1 MTTTPCAWRFAFYG
15 RFFALFIQDPQ
26 AKKRRRLKACVSFFA
41 LIRRW
46 SGSRHVL
53 GGHHV
58 HAGAADVLQYH
69 VADGDGGLDLDGAEG
84 AGHVKDLCLGN
95 LAVGADRQHRQ
106 GRALDGHGTGD
117 GAHRRN
123 ALPAGVGVAAGTGV
137 AGDGGHRAVFYFGGE
152 LAAHGAADADQ
163 LLLHDCA
170 SSTTNVTVSAPSG
183 MAAGSM
189 GKLSISPGV
198 RMRLGM
204 RLSSVSP
211 A

>member
-41 LIRRW
+41 LIRRG

-84 AGHVKDLCLGN
+84 AGHVKDQRLGISP
-95 LAVGADRQHRQ
+95 LVRTGST
-106 GRALDGHGTGD
+106 GRAAPSMATV
-117 GAHRRN
+117 
-123 ALPAGVGVAAGTGV
+123 P
-137 AGDGGHRAVFYFGGE
+137 
-152 LAAHGAADADQ
+152 
-163 LLLHDCA
+163 
-170 SSTTNVTVSAPSG
+170 VTVRTGATHSLRAYASPRGQVLPVTEVTAPFSTSAVSWQP
-183 MAAGSM
+183 M
-189 GKLSISPGV
+189 GQPMQINSRFIV
-198 RMRLGM
+198 
-204 RLSSVSP
+204 P
-211 A
+211 APPLPQM